1 MNIACG
7 MRASSGA
14 VELVALGEH
23 GIRAETIGAAE
34 PVGIC
39 GSGLLDVVGELAAN
53 GGLDKNGRFLNN
65 GASHDKAWRA
75 QWETVDGKPAFRI
88 AGPVYLTQKDVRQV
102 QLAKGA
108 IRTGIDM
115 LLKASGIAASEV
127 DRVLI
132 AGSFGFHLRTK
143 SLIHLGLLPGE
154 FSDRVEFVG
163 NTSKSG
169 AQAFLL
175 NRHTREKMRR
185 VVEQVKVLELA
196 NDPAFE
202 KAFIRS
208 LQF

>member
-1 MNIACG
+1 
-7 MRASSGA
+7 
-14 VELVALGEH
+14 
-23 GIRAETIGAAE
+23 
-34 PVGIC
+34 
-39 GSGLLDVVGELAAN
+39 
-53 GGLDKNGRFLNN
+53 
-65 GASHDKAWRA
+65 
-75 QWETVDGKPAFRI
+75 
-88 AGPVYLTQKDVRQV
+88 
-102 QLAKGA
+102 
-108 IRTGIDM
+108 
-115 LLKASGIAASEV
+115 
-127 DRVLI
+127 
-132 AGSFGFHLRTK
+132 
-143 SLIHLGLLPGE
+143 LLPGE